1 LVNNFNHLQKNIMKA
16 AIVVL
21 ADPKSGTEEAL
32 GRVFNALA
40 SAYDFKQSGDEVT
53 ILFQGAGSRWI
64 EVLTKADHPAHKL
77 FESVKDKVAGVSCG
91 CADVFGTREAVTASG
106 YELIAENLVPG
117 TTGLP
122 SLQKLTTSGYTVLS
136 F

>member
-1 LVNNFNHLQKNIMKA
+1 MKA

-21 ADPKSGTEEAL
+21 ADPESVTEEAL

-64 EVLTKADHPAHKL
+64 EVLTKADRPAHKL
-77 FESVKDKVAGVSCG
+77 FDSVKDKVAGVSCG
-91 CADVFGTREAVTASG
+91 CADVFGNRAALEKFGDRLNAPKRLFS
-106 YELIAENLVPG
+106 
-117 TTGLP
+117 
-122 SLQKLTTSGYTVLS
+122 
-136 F
+136 